1 MLNADE
7 SGIRVKGKLH
17 RLHVAS
23 TDGLTHYSVHE
34 KRGKEATDAAG
45 ILQDFT
51 GTAVHDH
58 RKPYFRYKNCRH
70 ALCNAHHLRE
80 LNFMERQYGQVW
92 ACDMADLLL
101 EIKEAV
107 EKLKPDRDGFGPEQI
122 RAFERRYD
130 EILRRGFAD
139 NPFAPPEEKKRGR
152 AKKPPP
158 LNLLIRLRKKRPL
171 P

>member
-1 MLNADE
+1 MRHISEISTIFLLNVLRRLYKDLTGHGISEGPLLKASEELSERVRPSTEATAELLRNAEVLNADE

-45 ILQDFT
+45 ILGGFR

-58 RKPYFRYKNCRH
+58 RKPYFRYENCGH

-80 LNFMERQYGQVW
+80 LNFIEKQYGQ
-92 ACDMADLLL
+92 AYAGDMAELLP
-101 EIKEAV
+101 EIK
-107 EKLKPDRDGFGPEQI
+107 G
-122 RAFERRYD
+122 
-130 EILRRGFAD
+130 
-139 NPFAPPEEKKRGR
+139 KKRKG
-152 AKKPPP
+152 
-158 LNLLIRLRKKRPL
+158 
-171 P
+171 